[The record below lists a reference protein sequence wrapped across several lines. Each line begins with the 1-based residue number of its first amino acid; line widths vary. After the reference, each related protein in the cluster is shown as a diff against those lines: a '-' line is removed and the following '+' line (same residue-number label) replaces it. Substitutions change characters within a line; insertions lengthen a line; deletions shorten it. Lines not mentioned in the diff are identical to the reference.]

1 MFVCSVWP
9 PLPAVRHR
17 VERGQRYIPQDR
29 RFGND
34 YNGRPCAATLTVE
47 VTRSRIVKRNMDASL
62 VSRFG
67 YERPRLRL
75 GSLKRNHGR
84 A

>member
-34 YNGRPCAATLTVE
+34 YNGRPCAATITVE
-47 VTRSRIVKRNMDASL
+47 VTRSQIAKRNM
-62 VSRFG
+62 G
-67 YERPRLRL
+67 GPN
-75 GSLKRNHGR
+75 LKLPPVLHRCWH
-84 A
+84 

>member
-34 YNGRPCAATLTVE
+34 YNGRPCAATITVE
-47 VTRSRIVKRNMDASL
+47 VTRSQIAKRNMGQSL
-62 VSRFG
+62 VGCRLFMHRLSRPSNN
-67 YERPRLRL
+67 RQ
-75 GSLKRNHGR
+75 
-84 A
+84 